1 MPMDVP
7 FSHPI
12 NVRTLP
18 KKGLQVRFASD
29 SDLSKKLA
37 EFADVL
43 SVDAFETLTQVYPWK
58 KGGVRVEGEL
68 KATLTQA
75 CAITGEPVHV
85 EANDTF
91 QALYVPAGS
100 KLAQPKRDI
109 DGEIILNPDGDDL
122 PEEFSGDSIDLANI
136 WSEFLLLAIDPYIK
150 KDGATLR
157 EHIGEESP
165 VSLENSPFAVLSSL
179 KKH

>member
-1 MPMDVP
+1 M
-7 FSHPI
+7 
-12 NVRTLP
+12 
-18 KKGLQVRFASD
+18 
-29 SDLSKKLA
+29 
-37 EFADVL
+37 
-43 SVDAFETLTQVYPWK
+43 
-58 KGGVRVEGEL
+58 RVEGEL

-85 EANDTF
+85 EANDKF
-91 QALYVPAGS
+91 QALYVPTGS

-122 PEEFSGDSIDLANI
+122 PEEFSGDSIDLATI

-157 EHIGEESP
+157 EHIGEESSA
-165 VSLENSPFAVLSSL
+165 SLENSPFAVLSSL